1 MRALTFALRTMLGVW
16 RSKGVCIV
24 STVRLPDFAGTTIG
38 SFIKYHLHI
47 GFAHIFLFF
56 DDAGDKSIGAQLIQP

>member
-24 STVRLPDFAGTTIG
+24 STVRLPDFAGTTIE

-56 DDAGDKSIGAQLIQP
+56 DDAGDKSIGAQP